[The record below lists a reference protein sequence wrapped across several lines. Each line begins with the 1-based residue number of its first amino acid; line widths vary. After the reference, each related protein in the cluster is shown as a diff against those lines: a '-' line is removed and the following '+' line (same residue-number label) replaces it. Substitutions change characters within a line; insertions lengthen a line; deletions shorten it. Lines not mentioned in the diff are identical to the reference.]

1 MFDAKQL
8 LPVVPGGDKI
18 DIVKACLFSSPVWSR
33 FKRHILFKN
42 MRLESVDDP
51 VMKQQ
56 MKDYDDMVQS
66 IGENV
71 SCGDILIE
79 QEQHEQDC
87 VSIVDFRKDFVLPCI
102 ESTNIFVVVEG
113 QANNPFADALSWLF
127 PLGYDAETALKNV
140 VLATTN
146 KLVDEWND
154 RIAEMNPQVEH
165 PALVSV
171 DKFTHVD
178 DDKGNLQRMI
188 TSAVLDKYNSNDV
201 PPHKLYLKVND
212 VCLIMRNLNVSDG
225 VTNNTRVKIL
235 QINTRF
241 IRCQTLGDNPI
252 HITLPRIRFTF
263 RLPYGRSFDL
273 TRLQFPLR
281 RAFAISVHKS
291 QGQTLGRCL
300 FDIRNGFFA
309 HGHCYVGLSRV
320 THFLNVAAFCTAAQ
334 LYKRSAYCPV
344 DEPMSWDGKP
354 IVSNIVYK
362 EAIQEIQAL
371 RDSYERTSGEQAGG
385 LQRPTSAI
393 RVNHDLGGANQV
405 DHRWGQ
411 GDYWGLSDTDGL
423 QESVSASR
431 DCPDSSLRGSLQWP
445 PTTARIDR
453 SSTSREDRISGIQ
466 GGFQRPRSPPA
477 RDEYDWRPQ
486 THDSSQG
493 SNWES
498 AESGGIQWSSTA
510 AHADRSSSS
519 SSSSSRSVFQ
529 RQAPAIIGDHSSSS
543 RGGFRRPAAAA
554 RDDQDWRPRPE
565 GDFSEGD
572 Y

>member
-102 ESTNIFVVVEG
+102 ESNNIFVVVEG

-188 TSAVLDKYNSNDV
+188 TSAVL
-201 PPHKLYLKVND
+201 
-212 VCLIMRNLNVSDG
+212 
-225 VTNNTRVKIL
+225 
-235 QINTRF
+235 
-241 IRCQTLGDNPI
+241 LG
-252 HITLPRIRFTF
+252 
-263 RLPYGRSFDL
+263 
-273 TRLQFPLR
+273 
-281 RAFAISVHKS
+281 
-291 QGQTLGRCL
+291 
-300 FDIRNGFFA
+300 
-309 HGHCYVGLSRV
+309 
-320 THFLNVAAFCTAAQ
+320 
-334 LYKRSAYCPV
+334 
-344 DEPMSWDGKP
+344 
-354 IVSNIVYK
+354 
-362 EAIQEIQAL
+362 
-371 RDSYERTSGEQAGG
+371 
-385 LQRPTSAI
+385 
-393 RVNHDLGGANQV
+393 
-405 DHRWGQ
+405 
-411 GDYWGLSDTDGL
+411 
-423 QESVSASR
+423 
-431 DCPDSSLRGSLQWP
+431 
-445 PTTARIDR
+445 
-453 SSTSREDRISGIQ
+453 
-466 GGFQRPRSPPA
+466 
-477 RDEYDWRPQ
+477 
-486 THDSSQG
+486 
-493 SNWES
+493 
-498 AESGGIQWSSTA
+498 
-510 AHADRSSSS
+510 
-519 SSSSSRSVFQ
+519 
-529 RQAPAIIGDHSSSS
+529 
-543 RGGFRRPAAAA
+543 
-554 RDDQDWRPRPE
+554 
-565 GDFSEGD
+565 
-572 Y
+572 